1 MALISQRNSKM
12 FVKLGGAGYASSP
25 NPTSPLVGVSDSS
38 PDRNTWE
45 VPILAG
51 FSFGQTTN
59 STEVSVN
66 EAGFSSRRAR
76 VMYNDSLA
84 PVEFSFN
91 TYIRPTV
98 GTGPTKV
105 VAPEQVLWA
114 MLMGADSFNA
124 TSGTFY
130 SSMQMNAGS
139 PSTSPAVSPGSSPN
153 LFQSINTGSTN
164 ATSDTF
170 GFSAS
175 NTSYFPQGNTVF
187 FQVGD
192 ASSFELFSISN
203 AQISSVTID
212 FDIEGIATAQ
222 WSGMGTSISRSAG
235 TVNTLAGA
243 FNQGTTQTT
252 NFIRNKLSTI
262 TLSSFRDPASQS
274 PTSPAYVTGEDT
286 YSIVLTGGSFTIENN
301 LNFLVPE
308 ELGKVNRTVGNIT
321 GTRTIS
327 GSLTCYYDTA
337 VSSDKSAEFWSDLIT
352 GSSGSPTVAGTAP
365 TIRNAHNLAI
375 NVGGTTGNRLIL
387 NIPTAH
393 FEIPTINPDELFT
406 LEANFHA
413 IPPSGSFDRTDEAA
427 ITYAI

>member
-25 NPTSPLVGVSDSS
+25 NPASPLVGVSDNS

-59 STEVSVN
+59 STEVTVN
-66 EAGFSSRRAR
+66 EAGFTSRRAR
-76 VMYNDSLA
+76 VMFNDSLA
-84 PVEFSFN
+84 PVEFSFS
-91 TYIRPTV
+91 TYIRPTE

-124 TSGTFY
+124 TTGRYY
-130 SSMQMNAGS
+130 SSMQMNATSPGTVS
-139 PSTSPAVSPGSSPN
+139 PSASPN
-153 LFQSINTGSTN
+153 FFQAINSGTTS

-170 GFSAS
+170 DFSAS
-175 NTSYFPQGNTVF
+175 NTSFFPQGNTVF

-192 ASSFELFSISN
+192 ASNFELFSISN

-222 WSGMGTSISRSAG
+222 WTGMGTSISRSSGA
-235 TVNTLAGA
+235 TNTLAGA

-262 TLSSFRDPASQS
+262 TLSSFRDPGAQS
-274 PTSPAYVTGEDT
+274 PSSPAGVPGEDT

-301 LNFLVPE
+301 LNFLMPE
-308 ELGKVNRTVGNIT
+308 ELGKVNQTVGNIT

-327 GSLTCYYDTA
+327 GSLTCYYDSS
-337 VSSDKSAEFWSDLIT
+337 VSTDKSAELWQDLIT
-352 GSSGSPTVAGTAP
+352 GSSGSPVSAGTAP

-375 NVGGTTGNRLIL
+375 NVGGTNGNRLIL

-413 IPPSGSFDRTDEAA
+413 VPPSGNFDRTDEAA